1 MANSMLRR
9 VRSLVV
15 GSVGV
20 KHSHSNPRRRM
31 AWVGLVTLLALLFN
45 LGQGIIPVAGAPAVQ
60 AVQHPTV
67 NGLFYGDGDYDRYVL
82 YNTSEYG
89 SKLYMAMDTTVL
101 YVALVL
107 SRTVNDNVF
116 EVTRTNYSQPAGWNP
131 THDFG
136 KLEQSDH
143 AAFTLICGGRTYS
156 WHQDLAYLSDGVYV
170 SNPQGPDGGGTPP
183 PGMISASSTTWN
195 VNNYRATWGT
205 TANPAA
211 PWNMYVDGTAS
222 DRWHSPYYPTKTTS
236 VVGLEGYPA
245 GLAPIT
251 WSEYY
256 QWEWPLVYEF
266 QIDLLQSCAG
276 STVELRAD
284 RGHNSPSKNGDE
296 NDDFPPDGGVLKE
309 FGDLPDSYRTTLA
322 SNGPRHEIVI
332 GGIFLG
338 DIIDTE
344 HDGIP
349 SVNTLGDDTSPVGN
363 DEDGVELVNPTAWFE
378 GAGGGKVDVT
388 FNGPAAPNTGWLCLW
403 FDWGYDGQFDPA
415 IDTAIN
421 QQVFWSGQ
429 ETQRFTIDIPAG
441 GLSSPGAYLYYRARL
456 FAAQPAEPLAAAGD
470 VAVAGTTPSGAFF
483 GPAVNGEVED
493 YHYATPTTVN
503 LLPLTAI
510 GANGSVLLTWETTSE
525 IDNLGFNLYRATS
538 TEGERI
544 KVNAELIH
552 SLVAPGS
559 PFGAAYEYVDTNVK
573 NGKTYYYWL
582 EDLDIYGKTQL
593 HGPVEVSVG
602 GWLTGKGAL
611 PPIKR

>member
-1 MANSMLRR
+1 
-9 VRSLVV
+9 
-15 GSVGV
+15 
-20 KHSHSNPRRRM
+20 M
-31 AWVGLVTLLALLFN
+31 AWVSLVTLLALLFS

-60 AVQHPTV
+60 AVQHPEV
-67 NGLFYGDGDYDRYVL
+67 NGLFYGDGDDGRYIL
-82 YNTSEYG
+82 FNTSEYG

-116 EVTRTNYSQPAGWNP
+116 ETTKTNYSQPAGWNP
-131 THDFG
+131 THSFT

-143 AAFTLICGGRTYS
+143 AAFSLICGGTTYS
-156 WHQDLAYLSDGVYV
+156 WYQDLAYLSGGVYV
-170 SNPQGPDGGGTPP
+170 SGPQGPDGGGTPP
-183 PGMISASSTTWN
+183 AGIISASSSAWN

-205 TANPAA
+205 TYNPAA

-222 DRWHSPYYPTKTTS
+222 GNWHSPYYPTKTTS

-245 GLAPIT
+245 GLDPIT
-251 WSEYY
+251 WSEEY

-266 QIDLLQSCAG
+266 KIDLLQVCAG
-276 STVELRAD
+276 RTVELSAGG
-284 RGHNSPSKNGDE
+284 GHNSPSKNDDE
-296 NDDFPPDGGVLKE
+296 DDDFPPDGGVLKE

-322 SNGPRHEIVI
+322 SDGPRHEIVV

-349 SVNTLGDDTSPVGN
+349 SVNTLGDDTAPIGN

-388 FNGPAAPNTGWLCLW
+388 FNGLLAAQNTGWLSVW
-403 FDWGYDGQFDPA
+403 FDWGYDGQFDPE
-415 IDTAIN
+415 IDSVIN
-421 QQVFWSGQ
+421 QQVSWSGQ

-456 FAAQPAEPLAAAGD
+456 FAAQPAASLAAAGD
-470 VAVAGTTPSGAFF
+470 VAVAASSAVFF
-483 GPAVNGEVED
+483 GLAVNGEVED
-493 YHYATPTTVN
+493 YHYATPTAVDM
-503 LLPLTAI
+503 LPFLAI
-510 GANGSVLLTWETTSE
+510 GGDSSITLLWETTNE
-525 IDNLGFNLYRATS
+525 IDNLGFSVYRATS
-538 TEGERI
+538 
-544 KVNAELIH
+544 VNGARVKLNVEMIP

-559 PFGAAYEYVDTNVK
+559 PFGAAYEYTDTAIR

-582 EDLDIYGKTQL
+582 EDVDIYGKTGL
-593 HGPVEVSVG
+593 YGPVDATSNHQISKE
-602 GWLTGKGAL
+602 L
-611 PPIKR
+611 PPGQPRD